1 MAKRTSLFLF
11 LIIFLFTVPLF
22 SEEIE
27 TGLISGE
34 IMIKDGGPMSNG
46 MVVFFRADEGPVPDP
61 NKYLRIPDEIADL
74 DDKGKFRMPLTVG
87 RYYLGA
93 IKRMS
98 GELIGP
104 PQDGDYFFISRDSDG
119 TPLAY
124 SIKKN
129 RDLNVGTLSEAVPFK
144 RTIAEGVSGISGTIR
159 DLKGDSVKGAI
170 VFAYF
175 TKTMT
180 GLPPFASYRTGEDG
194 KYFISVAKGGR
205 YYLRVRDIY
214 GGGPPVP
221 GAVMGGYGE
230 KEPAPV
236 TVRTGKTTKDI
247 DITVIRHL
255 ERGPKAQER
264 FIGIDKDIQE
274 LQKKKKTKKRL
285 KK

>member
-1 MAKRTSLFLF
+1 MVKRTLSFLF
-11 LIIFLFTVPLF
+11 LVTFYFAGPLY
-22 SEEIE
+22 SEEIK
-27 TGLISGE
+27 TGWISGE
-34 IMIKDGGPMSNG
+34 IMIKDGGPMSKG

-74 DDKGKFRMPLTVG
+74 DAEGKFRMQLMAG

-119 TPLAY
+119 TPLPY
-124 SIKKN
+124 SIKQA
-129 RDLNVGTLSEAVPFK
+129 RELNIGTLSEAVLFK
-144 RTIAEGVSGISGTIR
+144 REIAEGVSGISGTIR
-159 DLKGDSVKGAI
+159 DLKGEPVKGAI
-170 VFAYF
+170 VFTYF

-180 GLPPFASYRTGEDG
+180 GLPLFTSYRTGEDG
-194 KYFISVAKGGR
+194 KYFISVARGGA

-221 GAVMGGYGE
+221 GALMGGYGE

-236 TVRTGKTTKDI
+236 TVKTGKITKGI
-247 DITVIRHL
+247 DITVVRHL
-255 ERGPKAQER
+255 ERGPKAQGR
-264 FIGIDKDIQE
+264 SVIGIDKDMQE
-274 LQKKKKTKKRL
+274 QMKEKTKKEQE
-285 KK
+285 K